1 MTFFLLLLC
10 YDYLLQNMFFFCYD
24 LLPYFKH
31 ISILFISLPQNH
43 SMLVT
48 LTQFP
53 VAQRAWC
60 KIVSASNEHKRLSE
74 HNNQLQSH
82 PASLSFVFIII
93 TVTWTLIIWLLSFDT
108 ATTTIFCI
116 NMITGI
122 SISNLKDV
130 LDDEWVDVL
139 GDLVEQQEVSKSLKA
154 TIYG

>member
-1 MTFFLLLLC
+1 MLWLSSAKCFMIIFYKICFFSVMIFSHLSSTFPS
-10 YDYLLQNMFFFCYD
+10 YLY
-24 LLPYFKH
+24 
-31 ISILFISLPQNH
+31 LPQNH

-53 VAQRAWC
+53 VAQCAWC

-74 HNNQLQSH
+74 HNNQQSH

-139 GDLVEQQEVSKSLKA
+139 GDLVEQKEVSKSLNA
-154 TIYG
+154 TILG